1 MKYAV
6 FNILIIVLVG
16 LLYTSGVFKFFAS
29 SYLLWGVIG
38 FIVILFIIA
47 IKIMGIPTSK
57 N

>member
-16 LLYTSGVFKFFAS
+16 LLYTSGV
-29 SYLLWGVIG
+29 
-38 FIVILFIIA
+38 ILFIIA